1 MDRACG
7 TRDVNVDAC
16 WALVGKYEGMKP
28 RGRPRLRWEV
38 TVEVD
43 LKKWDLRTS

>member
-1 MDRACG
+1 MDRACD
-7 TRDVNVDAC
+7 TRDMNVDAC